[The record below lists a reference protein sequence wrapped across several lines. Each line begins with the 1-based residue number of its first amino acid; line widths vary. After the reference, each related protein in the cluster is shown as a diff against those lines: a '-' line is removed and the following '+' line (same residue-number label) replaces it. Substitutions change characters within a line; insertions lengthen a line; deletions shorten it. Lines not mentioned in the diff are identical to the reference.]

1 MIFPIKF
8 LTVKTRSIWAN
19 KNSFTSGQGQYNIAS
34 KNRPSSA
41 KWTIRTK
48 PIDVNS
54 MISSCLRNYNII
66 YEKELLFPSYK
77 FCHDKKRGL
86 EYGNSKYDPE
96 IGNYEYNVDILNEK
110 HPKFSIGK
118 QTKGY
123 SKGYKTQGPGQY
135 EYKNYIGKEDQKII
149 MIAKSN
155 SRLKEVN
162 RRYVYGP

>member
-1 MIFPIKF
+1 
-8 LTVKTRSIWAN
+8 
-19 KNSFTSGQGQYNIAS
+19 
-34 KNRPSSA
+34 
-41 KWTIRTK
+41 
-48 PIDVNS
+48 

-162 RRYVYGP
+162 RRYVYGPQQYDEINEKIKISKNPLYKIGTAKRRSLYNSVDYPVQG